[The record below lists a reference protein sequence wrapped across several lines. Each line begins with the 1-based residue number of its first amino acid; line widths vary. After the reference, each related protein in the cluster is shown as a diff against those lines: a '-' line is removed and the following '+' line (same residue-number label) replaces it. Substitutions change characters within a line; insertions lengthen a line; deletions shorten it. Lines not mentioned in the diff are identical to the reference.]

1 MRSRPQLRPT
11 TSGTQSPPGAPEP
24 PRPAG
29 RGRSAGRSRVPPML
43 VIAGT
48 FNVEPSDR
56 DAFLA
61 AANAVMAETLREEG
75 CHAYCFSPDISDPA
89 VVHLF
94 EKWESEDHLGPHM
107 KAEHIK
113 TFGRALKGLTVNSRD
128 LTMYEVASEKK
139 M

>member
-1 MRSRPQLRPT
+1 
-11 TSGTQSPPGAPEP
+11 
-24 PRPAG
+24 
-29 RGRSAGRSRVPPML
+29 ML

-61 AANAVMAETLREEG
+61 AAMAVMAETVKEEG
-75 CHAYCFSPDISDPA
+75 CHAYCFSPDITDPA

-94 EKWESEDHLGPHM
+94 EKWESEANLTPHM
-107 KAEHIK
+107 KSEHIK
-113 TFGRALKGLTVNSRD
+113 TFGRALKGLTVNSRNI
-128 LTMYEVASEKK
+128 TVYEVASEKA

>member
-1 MRSRPQLRPT
+1 MI
-11 TSGTQSPPGAPEP
+11 
-24 PRPAG
+24 
-29 RGRSAGRSRVPPML
+29 

-56 DAFLA
+56 DAFLDA
-61 AANAVMAETLREEG
+61 ARAVMAGTLKEEG

-94 EKWESEDHLGPHM
+94 ERWESEGDLAPHM

-113 TFGRALKGLTVNSRD
+113 TFGRALKQLTINGRSV
-128 LTMYEVASEKK
+128 TMYEVAAEKP